1 MSDNKYKLFSKIAAV
16 TLFVFLVA
24 GAIFVFK
31 TDNDKIVTKQNFET
45 EKATMLKTLNKL
57 RDSLSVV
64 IAENQEYAANSNLGA
79 KQAKISTLIDKIAV
93 AEVGT
98 TLKKD
103 YSVELQDLKNQVL
116 ALRRDNAA
124 LTQMNE
130 TYKKQVETLKTQ
142 RDSTINLLKGK
153 KGVVAAVNTPIT
165 SEVEIEKY
173 SKISVTGLKTETF
186 QQDRAGLMTMSDKSS
201 RANLVKVHFNISGT
215 KASGSMFKE
224 YYIQIIDAEENV
236 LGLRKTKKFGKSE
249 LTYSAT
255 YPLTF
260 KNQAVDAV
268 TTIDMPGSTKGTYR
282 VNIYDKDMLMSKST
296 FVLK

>member
-1 MSDNKYKLFSKIAAV
+1 MSDSKYKMFSKIAAV

-24 GAIFVFK
+24 GAVFVFK
-31 TDNDKIVTKQNFET
+31 TDNDKIVTKQNFDI

-79 KQAKISTLIDKIAV
+79 KQEKISTLIDKIAV

-124 LTQMNE
+124 LTQLNE

-142 RDSTINLLKGK
+142 RDSTISLLKGK
-153 KGVVAAVNTPIT
+153 KATPIVNTASPT
-165 SEVEIEKY
+165 EVEVEKY
-173 SKISVTGLKTETF
+173 SKISITGLKTETF
-186 QQDRAGLMTMSDKSS
+186 QQDRAGLMTMTDKSA
-201 RANLVKVHFNISGT
+201 RANLVKVNFSISGT

-224 YYIQIIDAEENV
+224 YYIQVIDAEENV
-236 LGLRKTKKFGKSE
+236 LGLRKTKKFGKNE

-260 KNQAVDAV
+260 KNQTVDASA
-268 TTIDMPGSTKGTYR
+268 TIDMPGSVKGTYR
-282 VNIYDKDMLMSKST
+282 VNVYDKDMLMSKST